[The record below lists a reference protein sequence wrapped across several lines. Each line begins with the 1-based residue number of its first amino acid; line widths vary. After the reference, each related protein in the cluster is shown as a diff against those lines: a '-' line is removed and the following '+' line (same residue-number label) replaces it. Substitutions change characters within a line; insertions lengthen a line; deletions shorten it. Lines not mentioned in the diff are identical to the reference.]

1 MHQALIRCPAV
12 TKTSVRLCVL
22 VQSPWA
28 RRQTSFIESHNKNI
42 TYGWHMG
49 VCNVFFYIL
58 TLSSSKWG
66 RHIHTHPL
74 TPLDCLLWADVE
86 VVCPTESADLIKT
99 EETHHF
105 IWLSLL
111 FGLALI
117 QWLLP
122 ALWLCRG
129 VEGGEALCLMLT
141 DSKQNNPPPRV
152 VTSDTPSWVVSGEVS
167 KRIQLPAVVCSSAV
181 D

>member
-1 MHQALIRCPAV
+1 MSLSKTLNLSAESLKV
-12 TKTSVRLCVL
+12 TKKK
-22 VQSPWA
+22 Q
-28 RRQTSFIESHNKNI
+28 KN
-42 TYGWHMG
+42 TK
-49 VCNVFFYIL
+49 CNMWMTHGCLQHF
-58 TLSSSKWG
+58 LSYPHTPRALAVS
-66 RHIHTHPL
+66 RHIHTHSL
-74 TPLDCLLWADVE
+74 TTHTNCLLWADVE

-129 VEGGEALCLMLT
+129 VEGGEALCLTLT
-141 DSKQNNPPPRV
+141 APKQNNPHPRV
-152 VTSDTPSWVVSGEVS
+152 VTADTPSWVVSGEVS
-167 KRIQLPAVVCSSAV
+167 KRIQLPAEVCSSAV

>member
-1 MHQALIRCPAV
+1 MTHG
-12 TKTSVRLCVL
+12 RLQRVL
-22 VQSPWA
+22 LHP
-28 RRQTSFIESHNKNI
+28 H
-42 TYGWHMG
+42 
-49 VCNVFFYIL
+49 
-58 TLSSSKWG
+58 TLFKQWG

-117 QWLLP
+117 Q
-122 ALWLCRG
+122 
-129 VEGGEALCLMLT
+129 
-141 DSKQNNPPPRV
+141 
-152 VTSDTPSWVVSGEVS
+152 
-167 KRIQLPAVVCSSAV
+167 
-181 D
+181 